1 MNGGMLSQKTTQ
13 SALDWESV
21 LRNFFREKVTLSFE
35 TGKQN
40 RMIISKSVIRALD
53 NPTYLQLLMSM
64 DDLTILLIGTEFRYP
79 DSLRIS
85 ESGIDPISPYRQMDL
100 ARLMERAGW
109 KKGYRYT
116 LNAIILPIGRQP
128 GLCFDLQKAAVN
140 IPAKRPA

>member
-1 MNGGMLSQKTTQ
+1 
-13 SALDWESV
+13 
-21 LRNFFREKVTLSFE
+21 
-35 TGKQN
+35 
-40 RMIISKSVIRALD
+40 MILSKSVIRALD

-79 DSLRIS
+79 DSLRVS
-85 ESGIDPISPYRQMDL
+85 ETGIDPLSPNRQMDL